1 MRTQQRLT
9 KGVEVEKSRADSP
22 SPSVTERG
30 EMRRQNEEGQIKQ
43 RGRERGMPAPQRPPA
58 LAGVCAQ
65 RRVED
70 EQTQI
75 KDVPSNQRKSFS
87 SSTR

>member
-9 KGVEVEKSRADSP
+9 KSVEVEKSRADSP

-43 RGRERGMPAPQRPPA
+43 RGRERGMPAPQRPSA
-58 LAGVCAQ
+58 LAGVCAR
-65 RRVED
+65 RRVE

-75 KDVPSNQRKSFS
+75 KDVLSNQRKSFS
-87 SSTR
+87 SCTL

>member
-43 RGRERGMPAPQRPPA
+43 RGRERGMPALQRPSA
-58 LAGVCAQ
+58 LAGVCAR
-65 RRVED
+65 RRVE

-87 SSTR
+87 SCTL

>member
-9 KGVEVEKSRADSP
+9 KGVEVEKSRADT
-22 SPSVTERG
+22 SVTERG

-43 RGRERGMPAPQRPPA
+43 RGRERGMPAPQRPPT
-58 LAGVCAQ
+58 LAGVCAR

-87 SSTR
+87 SSTL